1 MKKLLLSLLLLLS
14 LATMG
19 CAAESQVS
27 KEKMVT
33 PKEKV
38 VLGIENMDEA
48 KRLLQG
54 RRVGL
59 FTNQTGVDS
68 QLKSSVDIIR
78 EKYNLAAVYVPEH
91 GLFGAVAAGE
101 KFEDAKYEDIPIISL
116 YGSTRRPTEAML
128 EKIDV
133 MCVDIQD
140 IGARHYTYFSSLAYI
155 MEECAKKGVQVVVFD
170 RPNPL
175 GGKIQ
180 GPVLKPQFKTF
191 VGLYEIPLRHGLTIG
206 EYAKYINSK
215 YNIRCFLK
223 VVPMKHYRRDMYWS
237 KTGLPWVMTS
247 PLIPTAETAWYYL
260 LTGVIGD
267 TSLSNGVGTAKPFYF
282 VGAPFIKAKEFK
294 EELEKLP
301 FTGVK
306 YRLAAYMPRYGAY
319 KGETVN
325 GVEIYLED
333 PEAINLPELQYRI
346 LYLVKQK
353 YPELAFP
360 DRGHDAEGTRCD
372 IGLGEDS
379 IRKGEEPE
387 KAFARWNE
395 ECRKYAEDIKPF
407 LLYK

>member
-1 MKKLLLSLLLLLS
+1 MKKLLALFFILIFTLVPTSQ
-14 LATMG
+14 
-19 CAAESQVS
+19 AAIPDGQ
-27 KEKMVT
+27 T
-33 PKEKV
+33 I
-38 VLGIENMDEA
+38 LGIERLEEA
-48 KRLLQG
+48 HRLLQG
-54 RRVGL
+54 KRVGL

-101 KFEDAKYEDIPIISL
+101 KFNDAQYEGIPILSL
-116 YGSTRRPTEAML
+116 YGATRRPTTEML
-128 EKIDV
+128 DKIDV

-175 GGKIQ
+175 GGAIQ

-191 VGLYEIPLRHGLTIG
+191 IGLYEIPLRHGLTIG
-206 EYAKYINSK
+206 EFAKYINTK

-223 VVPMKHYRRDMYWS
+223 VVPMKNYRRDMYWS
-237 KTGLPWVMTS
+237 KTGLPWIMTS
-247 PLIPTAETAWYYL
+247 PLIPTADTAWYYL

-267 TSLSNGVGTAKPFYF
+267 TSMSNGVGTAKPFYF

-294 EELEKLP
+294 AELEKLP
-301 FTGVK
+301 FEGVK

-325 GVEIYLED
+325 GVEVYLEK
-333 PEAINLPELQYRI
+333 PENINLPELQYRI
-346 LYLVKQK
+346 LYLVKQQ

-360 DRGHDAEGTRCD
+360 DRGHDADGTRCD

-387 KAFARWNE
+387 KAFARWKQECE
-395 ECRKYAEDIKPF
+395 EYAKAIEPF
-407 LLYK
+407 MLYK